1 MFQKPWISSRS
12 LARMSVLALAAC
24 AAGTASAQDCEVKV
38 GVVSPMTGGA
48 SAWGLA
54 VKAGT
59 ELIAALHNDAG
70 GLPMGPRKCKV
81 RVVTIDGQCSAA
93 GGAAASNN
101 LAAEGVVATMGPV
114 CSPETTGF
122 QPVSKRQNQIYFS
135 SSYKADV
142 IGTEWPLGFH
152 LLQGPHVFSP
162 ILIKESKAR
171 FKYNSVV
178 VIGPNDQGGT
188 DSGRQTSKMYTE
200 AGVKATEEWYQR
212 GTTNFGP
219 LAARVMN
226 LKPDVVELAATPPAD
241 VTNLVKHLVEAGY
254 TGIFGGLGGI
264 GMNPV
269 VQGAGGMDKV
279 KGYFWLE
286 LMPVED
292 PGARRLREDFQR
304 VMKTAAPDNA
314 LLYPAAFGA
323 ETLMRAISTAGTDK
337 DGVKIAEALRKATP
351 ESRYF
356 GKGGWRGK
364 AQYGI
369 NQELAFPI
377 GMGVIQDGKRVGVQ
391 RVELPAE

>member
-1 MFQKPWISSRS
+1 MSKQSVYFIRRIASAAL
-12 LARMSVLALAAC
+12 LAAGALAAT
-24 AAGTASAQDCEVKV
+24 GASAQECEVKV

-59 ELIAALHNDAG
+59 EFVAGLHNEAG
-70 GLPMGPRKCKV
+70 GLQMGARKCRV
-81 RVVTIDGQCSAA
+81 RVVAIDGQCSAA

-122 QPVSKRQNQIYFS
+122 QPVAKRQNQVFFT
-135 SSYKADV
+135 SSYKADA
-142 IGTEWPLGFH
+142 IGTEWPQGFH
-152 LLQGPHVFSP
+152 LLQGPQVFGP
-162 ILIKESKAR
+162 ILIRESKAR

-188 DSGRQTSKMYTE
+188 DAGRQTAKMYTE
-200 AGVKATEEWYQR
+200 AGVKANEEYYQR

-241 VTNLVKHLVEAGY
+241 VSNLVKHLTEAGY

-264 GMNPV
+264 GLNPV
-269 VQGAGGMDKV
+269 LQGAGGVEKV

-292 PGARRLREDFQR
+292 PGARKIRDDFPR
-304 VMKTAAPDNA
+304 VMKTAAPENA
-314 LLYPAAFGA
+314 LVYPAVFGA
-323 ETLMRAISTAGTDK
+323 ETLMRAISIAGTDK
-337 DGVKIAEALRKATP
+337 DGVKIADALRKTQP

-364 AQYGI
+364 TQYGI

-377 GMGVIQDGKRVGVQ
+377 GMGIIQDGKRVGVQ
-391 RVELPAE
+391 RVELPSE